1 MFQNLSKTPRRR
13 YNDEN
18 EAKTQMANSVIL
30 GLDIGSEN
38 IKTVIAESGSGKLRL
53 SYASSKKSSGLRRGS
68 VVDMDEAK
76 KAVGEALKEIRGFYK
91 PAIKNIY
98 VSISGCG
105 GHYEKTEGT
114 IALGRPGAV
123 INKGDMMRAEMEA
136 ATVPLAP
143 NRKVLHTLV
152 NEYIVDGAP
161 DIKDPIGMSAA
172 KLKVSGMVI
181 DIFTPSYK
189 NLEKIVRSVG
199 GEISGVVYAPLS
211 AAISVLTKSQKE
223 NGVALIDIGSETTS
237 LVVYEDNKL
246 IHLNSWP
253 VGSKNISNDLAIALQ
268 IPIEAADKL
277 KVTYGYAVSHDVSS
291 RDTID
296 LKKIDVTVVGT
307 PSRRY
312 VSEVIEARLEEIF
325 ELIDK
330 DLVMIG
336 KSRKLPSGIVLT
348 GGGAKLPGIAELA
361 KHKFKLST
369 QIGIIPTGLFEIIDH
384 NLLEYVESPEYAVV
398 LGLIMK
404 SEDVGDI
411 SLTDDEIFGKVKRF
425 LRNIIP

>member
-1 MFQNLSKTPRRR
+1 
-13 YNDEN
+13 
-18 EAKTQMANSVIL
+18 MANSVIL

-38 IKTVIAESGSGKLRL
+38 IKTVIAEPGNGKLRL
-53 SYASSKKSSGLRRGS
+53 SYASSKKSSGLRRGA
-68 VVDMDEAK
+68 VVDMEEAK
-76 KAVGEALKEIRGFYK
+76 RAVAEALKEIRGFYK

-98 VSISGCG
+98 VSVSGFG

-123 INKGDMMRAEMEA
+123 INRNDILRAETEA

-143 NRKVLHTLV
+143 NRKILHTLV

-181 DIFTPSYK
+181 DIFTPAYK

-199 GEISGVVYAPLS
+199 GEISGVVYSPLS

-223 NGVALIDIGSETTS
+223 NGVALIDVGAETTS

-277 KVTYGYAVSHDVSS
+277 KTTYGYAVSHDISS

-296 LKKIDVTVVGT
+296 LKKIDTAVVGT

-369 QIGIIPTGLFEIIDH
+369 QIGLVPSGLFEVIDH

-398 LGLIMK
+398 LGLILK

-411 SLTDDEIFGKVKRF
+411 SLNNDGLLENIKKVFKR
-425 LRNIIP
+425 LTP

>member
-1 MFQNLSKTPRRR
+1 M
-13 YNDEN
+13 
-18 EAKTQMANSVIL
+18 
-30 GLDIGSEN
+30 
-38 IKTVIAESGSGKLRL
+38 
-53 SYASSKKSSGLRRGS
+53 
-68 VVDMDEAK
+68 
-76 KAVGEALKEIRGFYK
+76 
-91 PAIKNIY
+91 
-98 VSISGCG
+98 
-105 GHYEKTEGT
+105 
-114 IALGRPGAV
+114 
-123 INKGDMMRAEMEA
+123 
-136 ATVPLAP
+136 
-143 NRKVLHTLV
+143 
-152 NEYIVDGAP
+152 
-161 DIKDPIGMSAA
+161 
-172 KLKVSGMVI
+172 
-181 DIFTPSYK
+181 
-189 NLEKIVRSVG
+189 
-199 GEISGVVYAPLS
+199 
-211 AAISVLTKSQKE
+211 
-223 NGVALIDIGSETTS
+223 
-237 LVVYEDNKL
+237 
-246 IHLNSWP
+246 
-253 VGSKNISNDLAIALQ
+253 
-268 IPIEAADKL
+268 
-277 KVTYGYAVSHDVSS
+277 
-291 RDTID
+291 
-296 LKKIDVTVVGT
+296 GT